1 MKEKKLAR
9 SNMKSASRSRKI
21 AYTLA
26 SLVFILLLT
35 IMFGFSFNFVDRQS
49 FSESEKRE
57 LAKFPEFSFATLFN
71 GDYFDGI
78 NLWFADTFPF
88 RDAFVESSANIK
100 KFLGIGQTI
109 HNFSENN
116 GDDIPEMQ
124 EESQSIVDISP
135 VVPEQQQQDDNLL
148 KPALPSGGTD
158 IVQNAGQGGDGAVL
172 EQTISSIFVHGN
184 TGYEYYNFVR
194 GTADKYINAINSA
207 ADAAASNSINFY
219 NMIIPTS
226 IDITLNETSRSKLNS
241 SDQKEAINYMHG
253 SMNGNVKKVLIYDL
267 LKAHSSE
274 YLYYRTD
281 HHWTSLAAY
290 YAYAQF
296 MTVKGTAYKPL
307 SEFTQYT
314 FPDFLGSFYS
324 DTGKSSAL
332 SVPDTVYAY
341 VPPYDISFSMMQKGS
356 SSYTQWPLISDAT
369 TYSSSYKYLCFIG
382 GDNPVSLIENNSM
395 ESGET
400 CVLVKESF
408 GNPFAPYLSCNYK
421 YVYVIDYRYFTGDIT
436 DFAKEKGATDIIVQ
450 NNISM
455 TRNASLVEKLSQA
468 L

>member
-9 SNMKSASRSRKI
+9 SNVKPSGRARKI
-21 AYTLA
+21 AYTVA

-35 IMFGFSFNFVDRQS
+35 LMFGFSFNFVDRES

-57 LAKFPEFSFATLFN
+57 LAKFPEFSFSALFN

-78 NLWFADTFPF
+78 NLWFSDTFPF
-88 RDAFVESSANIK
+88 RDAFVKSSADIK

-124 EESQSIVDISP
+124 EESQSIVDITP
-135 VVPEQQQQDDNLL
+135 VVPEQQPNDDLM

-158 IVQNAGQGGDGAVL
+158 IIPSGQGDGENVL
-172 EQTISSIFVHGN
+172 EQTISSIFIHGN

-207 ADAAASNSINFY
+207 ADDAASNSINFY

-226 IDITLNETSRSKLNS
+226 IDITLNEASRSKLNS
-241 SDQKEAINYMHG
+241 SDQKEAINYIHG
-253 SMNGNVKKVLIYDL
+253 SMNDNVKKVQIFDL

-296 MTVKGTAYKPL
+296 MTVKGVAYKPL

-324 DTGKSSAL
+324 DTGKASAL
-332 SVPDTVYAY
+332 STPDTVYAY
-341 VPPYDISFSMMQKGS
+341 VPPFDIKFSMMQKGS
-356 SSYTQWPLISDAT
+356 SSYTDWPLISDAS

-400 CVLVKESF
+400 CILVKESF

-421 YVYVIDYRYFTGDIT
+421 NVYVIDYRYFNGDIT

-450 NNISM
+450 SNISM
-455 TRNASLVEKLSQA
+455 TRNASLVDKLSQA